1 MESHEQASNTIMPG
15 WYPAPD
21 HPHMLQWWDGSQWIG
36 APVPAPP
43 SSTPASNKKRRPRW
57 LLISAVLIV
66 TVGIIWLVSD
76 QFLNRYAS
84 LNKAGEAC
92 ELSVLQYQVL
102 DGGSAVQMSTES
114 FASTDDV
121 RCVLTELEAPSA
133 TWVKIGNT
141 RALDGRQEDN
151 WPGFKASW
159 TYHPDSGLNILIER
173 DR

>member
-1 MESHEQASNTIMPG
+1 
-15 WYPAPD
+15 
-21 HPHMLQWWDGSQWIG
+21 MLSLAKAIKYFWFFF
-36 APVPAPP
+36 
-43 SSTPASNKKRRPRW
+43 SSRRRHTRWPRDW
-57 LLISAVLIV
+57 S
-66 TVGIIWLVSD
+66 SD
-76 QFLNRYAS
+76 VCSSDL
-84 LNKAGEAC
+84 

-141 RALDGRQEDN
+141 RALDGRQEDD